1 MESENDAALSF
12 GRHSGHAGIFFTFF
26 IYLIRLLNSQFPV
39 PPRRARFD
47 HCERGRH
54 RKAVEPGAC
63 KEGRETQ

>member
-12 GRHSGHAGIFFTFF
+12 GRHSGHAGILLRSL
-26 IYLIRLLNSQFPV
+26 YLIRLLNSHFLV
-39 PPRRARFD
+39 PSRRARFD